1 MPTHKYKVTLTK
13 SKLIQN
19 LLSKQSQ
26 MEEEDIEYAVKCVLS
41 HMINALSEGRR
52 IEIRGFGSMNLHHR
66 PRRLSRNPKTGEP
79 VYVPEKFMPH
89 FKPGNELRIRVNNSK
104 KD

>member
-1 MPTHKYKVTLTK
+1 MPTHKYKATLTK
-13 SKLIQN
+13 SKLIHN
-19 LLSKQSQ
+19 LWKKQPQ
-26 MEEEDIEYAVKCVLS
+26 MEEEDIEYAVQCVLNR
-41 HMINALSEGRR
+41 MINALAQGRR

-89 FKPGNELRIRVNNSK
+89 FKPGTELKTRVNNRK
-104 KD
+104 EN